1 MIEKRWIWLI
11 GIAVLFL
18 SFAQP
23 VAPTYADAK
32 TYDSVVLRGNAE
44 TLDWSSNDTPLTYD
58 AEEGV
63 WLSGPI
69 PLEGGKVTEF
79 KFVYDGDWMSGSNLT
94 YTAPQDAEYIFAF
107 HPESERTVDVRLAD
121 TYEASVE
128 LELTVPEGTP
138 EWVTPTVASSKNDF
152 HYTAAPMTK
161 TSENTYTTQ
170 LVGQAG
176 EEVSYFYSLAGESYK
191 EELSEARTVTLST
204 ANETKEDTV
213 TQWKKVPVAQSVT
226 HEYNHTPYVPDHR
239 DDVTVKVE
247 VQHFGPIDKG
257 AIYYT
262 TDGTTPDGKRGEA
275 IHGQTVPLQVT
286 DSSENA
292 DGLKTSTMEGI
303 IPSQKKE
310 TRVKY
315 KLDVWNSNSDGT
327 QFADNNGLSS
337 EEATEFAYYVDTY
350 ESPKWAK
357 EAVIYQVFV
366 DRFRDGSTEN
376 NTSVDP
382 EQSYDEQL
390 KGWMG
395 GDLQGVLEKIDY
407 IEDLGVNTLWIS
419 PIYEG
424 PYSHGYHPTDFM
436 NIDPRFGSNQLMKEL
451 VDEAHKRDMKVVY
464 DLVPNHTSDQHDFF
478 QEALEK
484 GPDSPYYDWYT
495 FTNYPNEYDTFY
507 GIQELPELNNDNPE
521 TREYMLDEVV
531 PFWMN
536 EIGVDGFRLDYAKG
550 PSQSFWVDFRHKV
563 KSLDED
569 AFIFGEVWDNLDTI
583 SSYKGKLDGA
593 IDFETH
599 SAITNAF
606 IQDGSVNVLASSLQ
620 ETFGTY
626 GDEFVAA
633 TFLDSHD
640 MPRFLF
646 EADGNEDTLKNAAAL
661 QFTLPGAPI
670 IYYGDEVGLS
680 QSGDHNEV
688 KEWKDRYYREM
699 MIWEE
704 KEQNEEI
711 LSHYKTLIDARND
724 QPALTHGDFNIIY
737 SDDDVLVFERSVP
750 QDKVLVVMNLGDE
763 DRMLDII
770 DLYNQQTP
778 NKVQLT
784 SLLEKEKLKSHEG
797 VLEMTS
803 EAGSVAIYDVKGKL
817 RYEAPSEE
825 KKYNKVV
832 LRGSEPLDWSS
843 DDNMLTFDKQEAL
856 WKSEPIEM
864 TAGETVEY
872 KFVRDGEWLEG
883 DNLRFTPEADGE
895 YIFIFDP
902 KNEYQVTV
910 ERMQAMNEAA

>member
-1 MIEKRWIWLI
+1 MIQKRWIWLI
-11 GIAVLFL
+11 GIALLFL

-23 VAPTYADAK
+23 VALTYADAK
-32 TYDSVVLRGNAE
+32 TYDDVVLRGNAE
-44 TLDWSSNDTPLTYD
+44 TLDWSSDNNPLTYN

-63 WLSGPI
+63 WLSEPI

-79 KFVYDGDWMSGSNLT
+79 KFVYDGNWMPGANLT

-107 HPESERTVDVRLAD
+107 HPEDERKVDIRLAD

-128 LELTVPEGTP
+128 LELTAPEGTP
-138 EWVTPTVASSKNDF
+138 EWVTPTVASSKNGF

-161 TSENTYTTQ
+161 TSENTYTTKI
-170 LVGQAG
+170 VGQSG

-191 EELSEARTVTLST
+191 EDLDEPRTVTLST
-204 ANETKEDTV
+204 SGDTKEDTV

-226 HEYNHTPYVPDHR
+226 HDYNHTPYVPDHR

-262 TDGTTPDGKRGEA
+262 MDGTTPDGKRGEA
-275 IHGQTVPLQVT
+275 FNGQTVPLQVT
-286 DSSENA
+286 DTFENA
-292 DGLKTSTMEGI
+292 DGLKTSIMEGV

-315 KLDVWNSNSDGT
+315 KLDVWNSNSDGS
-327 QFADNNGLSS
+327 QFADNNVLSS
-337 EEATEFAYYVDTY
+337 DEATEFAYYVDTY
-350 ESPKWAK
+350 ESPEWAK

-376 NTSVDP
+376 NTSVNP
-382 EQSYDEQL
+382 EQPYDEQL

-395 GDLQGVLEKIDY
+395 GDLQGVLEKMDY

-451 VDEAHKRDMKVVY
+451 VTEAHKRDMKVVY

-478 QEALEK
+478 QDALEK

-495 FTNYPNEYDTFY
+495 FTNYPNEYETFY

-521 TREYMLDEVV
+521 TRAYMLDEVV

-599 SAITNAF
+599 SAMTNAF
-606 IQDGSVNVLASSLQ
+606 IQNGSVNALASSLE

-680 QSGDHNEV
+680 QSADHNSV
-688 KEWKDRYYREM
+688 DEWKDRYYREM

-704 KEQNEEI
+704 EKQNEDI

-750 QDKVLVVMNLGDE
+750 QDKVLVVMNLGE
-763 DRMLDII
+763 EERKLDII

-784 SLLEKEKLKSHEG
+784 SLLEKEKLKSHKG
-797 VLEMTS
+797 KLEMTS
-803 EAGSVAIYDVKGKL
+803 EAASVAIYDVKGKL

-832 LRGSEPLDWSS
+832 LRGSAPFDWSS
-843 DDNMLTFDKQEAL
+843 DDNMLTFDEQDAL
-856 WKSEPIEM
+856 WKSEPIEL

-902 KNEYQVTV
+902 QNEYQITV
-910 ERMQAMNEAA
+910 KRMQAMNEAA